1 MGRRFWYFVL
11 VLAIAV
17 VVLSPRLIRAD
28 DGLTLESLAE
38 KIESLF
44 QGQSGLQSRVEA
56 IETQLA
62 PTPTKTSRPIPPA
75 TITAQAR
82 STRNA
87 ARVQVTATAR
97 AQSMARARVTA
108 TAQAIAREESREA
121 NATATARARYRATQ
135 VAQAN
140 AKSTAAT
147 KEQQGPTAAE
157 VATYNRAT
165 EPVVEVLLE
174 GLFGAAT
181 LFEDPKY
188 NDSVWEFKM
197 EGYLNQIQEAWFLA
211 LRIDPPAS
219 LESVH
224 KTFMQGLDEC
234 LEGAN
239 NAIDGIVYSDADK
252 LESAFEPFKRCGQ
265 LVQKASDMLDTM
277 QR

>member
-1 MGRRFWYFVL
+1 MARRFRYFVL
-11 VLAIAV
+11 VLAIG
-17 VVLSPRLIRAD
+17 VVLLAPQLILAD

-38 KIESLF
+38 KIETLF
-44 QGQSGLQSRVEA
+44 QGQSGLQSRVAA

-62 PTPTKTSRPIPPA
+62 PTPTKTRLP
-75 TITAQAR
+75 
-82 STRNA
+82 
-87 ARVQVTATAR
+87 TATPNATATVVAEAR
-97 AQSMARARVTA
+97 ITA
-108 TAQAIAREESREA
+108 TAQADARRQAVQA

-135 VAQAN
+135 VARAN
-140 AKSTAAT
+140 AKSTAAA
-147 KEQQGPTAAE
+147 KERQGPTAAE

-174 GLFGAAT
+174 GLFGAAA

-188 NDSVWEFKM
+188 NDNVWEFKM

-239 NAIDGIVYSDADK
+239 NAIDGIVFSDADK

-265 LVQKASDMLDTM
+265 LVQKASDMLDAM